1 MNLIIEQQNYSYFS
15 SILLYRICN
24 NSSLI
29 NNDEMKAKLFEGRSN
44 LSLAYNVCSDSLQ
57 NFFQFST
64 KQIQNSVA
72 DIICQIIDTY
82 NQPLTEL
89 NTFLMNCFSSTSS
102 EILSFLPIFLDR
114 LPDCQYEVCVF
125 IRSSIL

>member
-1 MNLIIEQQNYSYFS
+1 MSVV
-15 SILLYRICN
+15 ILFFI
-24 NSSLI
+24 
-29 NNDEMKAKLFEGRSN
+29 
-44 LSLAYNVCSDSLQ
+44 Q

-125 IRSSIL
+125 IRSSIH